1 MVAPVRWQVDPNNRL
16 VGYPVVLQPPNAA
29 LCERLQP
36 VKHIELGTD
45 CVDPYQDSRVE
56 LQNRAAA
63 GKIRR
68 TGRYPVVRD
77 GPDWSPNCCLRS
89 VWCLHKRRRK
99 QAARNSSELTG
110 VPTLLQVFVPLFLK
124 A

>member
-1 MVAPVRWQVDPNNRL
+1 M
-16 VGYPVVLQPPNAA
+16 LQPPNAA

-36 VKHIELGTD
+36 VKPIELETD

-77 GPDWSPNCCLRS
+77 GPDWSPNCCS
-89 VWCLHKRRRK
+89 KSAWYSPAHGASGH
-99 QAARNSSELTG
+99 Q
-110 VPTLLQVFVPLFLK
+110 
-124 A
+124 